1 MTVLYSTLLLL
12 LLWSFS
18 WFVRVHIYVNH
29 QSCCVA
35 RMACDDVNLLSHLK
49 IVNVDYIMYQTTNA
63 DRYFETYF
71 LQRPKIEVP

>member
-1 MTVLYSTLLLL
+1 
-12 LLWSFS
+12 
-18 WFVRVHIYVNH
+18 
-29 QSCCVA
+29 
-35 RMACDDVNLLSHLK
+35 MACDDVNLLSHLK